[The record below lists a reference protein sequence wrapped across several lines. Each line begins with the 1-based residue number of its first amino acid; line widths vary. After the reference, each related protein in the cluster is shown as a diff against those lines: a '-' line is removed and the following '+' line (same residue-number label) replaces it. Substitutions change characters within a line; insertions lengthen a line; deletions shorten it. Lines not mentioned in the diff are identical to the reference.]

1 MIIIVGISK
10 KSKYMKTVLS
20 AEMGEGVMVQAKTGQ
35 SPVSSS
41 SGGDGIRRVQK
52 LRRGLV
58 NLKRQAGQ

>member
-1 MIIIVGISK
+1 MIFSIAIIIVGISK

-41 SGGDGIRRVQK
+41 SGGDRESDVSRS
-52 LRRGLV
+52 
-58 NLKRQAGQ
+58 